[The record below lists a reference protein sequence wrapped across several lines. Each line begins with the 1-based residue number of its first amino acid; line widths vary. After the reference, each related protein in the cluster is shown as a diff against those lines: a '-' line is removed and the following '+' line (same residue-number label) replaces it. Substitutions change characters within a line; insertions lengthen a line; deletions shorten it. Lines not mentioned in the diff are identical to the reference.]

1 MKRATNACRTHSA
14 RCWATAVGSDGQAV
28 PHRRQ
33 CGPAAHRRPVAG
45 TGSVSVK
52 PNGHVGLAQPVKVG
66 MAAAR
71 AFSTLMAM
79 WRAAMGISWNG
90 RYPWVSAARTSFF
103 MSGPQPMCALTL
115 QR

>member
-1 MKRATNACRTHSA
+1 
-14 RCWATAVGSDGQAV
+14 
-28 PHRRQ
+28 
-33 CGPAAHRRPVAG
+33 
-45 TGSVSVK
+45 
-52 PNGHVGLAQPVKVG
+52 